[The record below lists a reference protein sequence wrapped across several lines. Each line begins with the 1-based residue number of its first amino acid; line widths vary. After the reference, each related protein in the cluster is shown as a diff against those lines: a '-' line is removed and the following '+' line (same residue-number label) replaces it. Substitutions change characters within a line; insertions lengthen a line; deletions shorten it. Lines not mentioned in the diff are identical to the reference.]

1 MRDLARSGLAF
12 KIIMGRERVNTDA
25 VFFSRPC
32 FRDVL
37 NLLSESLTQGGWRN
51 TADFKKVLVIG
62 RLKQIR
68 PVSNVVLPPC

>member
-1 MRDLARSGLAF
+1 MF
-12 KIIMGRERVNTDA
+12 RERVNTDT

-51 TADFKKVLVIG
+51 TTDVKKVLVIG
-62 RLKQIR
+62 PLKQRTGNREIR
-68 PVSNVVLPPC
+68 NSATKLLINIQGWTL

>member
-1 MRDLARSGLAF
+1 MC
-12 KIIMGRERVNTDA
+12 RERVNRTDT

-51 TADFKKVLVIG
+51 TTDVKKVLVIG
-62 RLKQIR
+62 PLKQITGNR
-68 PVSNVVLPPC
+68 EIRNSATKLLINIQGWTL